1 MFVACLLPAVDLVW
15 RAFTPDGLGVNPI
28 EEAEIFTGLW
38 TLRFLA
44 ITLAVTPAREL
55 LHLGF
60 LARYRRTFGLFT
72 FFYGCVHL
80 AMWAGVDWFFAWGL
94 MAGEIV
100 KHKYILVGM
109 ASFLLLVPLALTST
123 NRAVRRPGGRRWA
136 RLHRLIYLIAIGAA
150 TSAFDCFAITAP
162 GLAPLAAAELAALGE
177 APVAEEGGV
186 SWTGDAESLCRAN
199 LWLRTASRVV
209 VRAARFRARTFYEL
223 ERHARRIRWERFL
236 APGNGVRFRVTC
248 RKSRLYH
255 SDAVAQRLAAAIEH
269 RLKAASAYSTREA
282 DDDAEGADTERD
294 QLFVVRIAHDECTV
308 SADSSGALLHRRGYR
323 QAVGKAPLR
332 ETLAAAL
339 LAAAGWRGE
348 TPLVDPFCGSG
359 TIAIEAALLARRI
372 PPGIDRQFACL
383 EWPGFPRGGFA
394 RLLDAARPQI
404 LPRSPVPIRGSDR
417 DAGVID
423 AARAN
428 AERAGVAGDV
438 EFAVRAVSSIEPPE
452 GAAGLVA
459 TNPPYG
465 VRVG

>member
-1 MFVACLLPAVDLVW
+1 MPP
-15 RAFTPDGLGVNPI
+15 TPP
-28 EEAEIFTGLW
+28 
-38 TLRFLA
+38 
-44 ITLAVTPAREL
+44 
-55 LHLGF
+55 
-60 LARYRRTFGLFT
+60 
-72 FFYGCVHL
+72 
-80 AMWAGVDWFFAWGL
+80 
-94 MAGEIV
+94 
-100 KHKYILVGM
+100 
-109 ASFLLLVPLALTST
+109 SSS
-123 NRAVRRPGGRRWA
+123 
-136 RLHRLIYLIAIGAA
+136 AA

-465 VRVG
+465 VRVGGAAGGGGGGGGGGERHEVRNLYAQLGNVLRRRCPGWRLALYSPDARLTRQVGFPMDTVLRTRNGGIPVQVDVGEVTGNPAPGRIYF